1 MDERGAVAIFR
12 VVDILDLLREH
23 PRGLGLSVIAKLLNL
38 PKSTTFR
45 LLNALE
51 TRGLVR
57 QDNTTEVYK
66 LGFSVMRL
74 ASAFLDGFNITEEAR
89 ICLERLNKEW
99 DETVHLGVIDES
111 GFNMVYILKF
121 ESTKIVRMVSQIG
134 RAVPIHCTAL
144 GKAYYSYIPE
154 DVVQAKLEEYEFKRF
169 SPTSITNINDFLKD
183 LELTKTRGYSIDQ
196 GENDYNVFC
205 VAAPIIKS

>member
-89 ICLERLNKEW
+89 ICLERL
-99 DETVHLGVIDES
+99 
-111 GFNMVYILKF
+111 
-121 ESTKIVRMVSQIG
+121 TKNGMRQFIWG
-134 RAVPIHCTAL
+134 
-144 GKAYYSYIPE
+144 
-154 DVVQAKLEEYEFKRF
+154 
-169 SPTSITNINDFLKD
+169 
-183 LELTKTRGYSIDQ
+183 
-196 GENDYNVFC
+196 
-205 VAAPIIKS
+205 